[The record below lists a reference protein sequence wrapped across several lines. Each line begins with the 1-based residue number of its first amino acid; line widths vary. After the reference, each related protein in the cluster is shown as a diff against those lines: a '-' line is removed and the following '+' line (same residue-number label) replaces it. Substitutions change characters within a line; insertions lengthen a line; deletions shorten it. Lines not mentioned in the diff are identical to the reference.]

1 MAVYTQIGAEAMAA
15 LVADYDVG
23 ELVSAKGIAEGVSNS
38 NWLIETTGAD
48 GADLLG
54 AGSRFILTMYELRI
68 DIADLPYFLS
78 LLDHLAEHDCPVPRT
93 IHDRDGQLFR
103 LRPDRTGGTKAI
115 ALIEFLPGVSVSEPT
130 VGQARAVGEAL
141 AQMHLAVADFP
152 GERAN
157 AMGVVEWQR
166 LAAECGPDGL
176 RSIDPLLADLV
187 ARELFELAAG
197 WPDDLPRSVIH
208 ADLFPDNVLMLGNR
222 VTGLIDFYFAC
233 NDLTAYD
240 VAVTHAAWCFA
251 DEGRTFRADLSAALL
266 EGYESLRPLS
276 ERERAALPL
285 LARGAALR
293 FALSRAYDWLNP
305 PAGALV
311 TRKDPMVPARQL
323 QFYADPANA
332 QIFNRGIF
340 A

>member
-48 GADLLG
+48 GARNRGTG
-54 AGSRFILTMYELRI
+54 ARFILTMYELRI
-68 DIADLPYFLS
+68 EIADLPYFLS
-78 LLDHLAEHDCPVPRT
+78 LLDHLAAHDCPVPRT
-93 IHDRDGQLFR
+93 IHDRNGRLFR
-103 LRPDRTGGTKAI
+103 LRDGKAV

-130 VGQARAVGEAL
+130 AGQARAVGEAL
-141 AQMHLAVADFP
+141 ARMHLAVADFP

-157 AMGVVEWQR
+157 AMGVAEWQR
-166 LAAECGPDGL
+166 LADACGPEGL

-187 ARELFELAAG
+187 AHELPVLAAR

-251 DEGRTFRADLSAALL
+251 DEGRQFRADLSAALL

-276 ERERAALPL
+276 APERAALPL
-285 LARGAALR
+285 LARGAAMR
-293 FALSRAYDWLNP
+293 FALSRAYDWLNT

-332 QIFNRGIF
+332 QIFDRGIF

>member
-15 LVADYDVG
+15 LVAEYDVG

-38 NWLIETTGAD
+38 NWLIETTGANGS
-48 GADLLG
+48 GA
-54 AGSRFILTMYELRI
+54 RFILTMYELRI
-68 DIADLPYFLS
+68 EIADLPYFLS
-78 LLDHLAEHDCPVPRT
+78 LLDHLAARNCPVPRT
-93 IHDRDGQLFR
+93 IHDRDGKLFR
-103 LRPDRTGGTKAI
+103 LREDKAV

-130 VGQARAVGEAL
+130 VAQARAVGEAL
-141 AQMHLAVADFP
+141 ARMHLAAADFP

-157 AMGVVEWQR
+157 AMGAAEWQR
-166 LAAECGPDGL
+166 LAAECGPEGL

-187 ARELFELAAG
+187 ARELPVLAAR

-240 VAVTHAAWCFA
+240 VAVTHAAWCFG
-251 DEGRTFRADLSAALL
+251 DDGRRFRADLSTALL
-266 EGYESLRPLS
+266 EGYESLRRLS
-276 ERERAALPL
+276 AQERAALPL
-285 LARGAALR
+285 LARGAAMR
-293 FALSRAYDWLNP
+293 FALSRAYDWLNT

-311 TRKDPMVPARQL
+311 TRKDPMAPARQL

-332 QIFNRGIF
+332 AVF